1 MRAGSSRGN
10 TSQSFQ
16 WPKDWSSSQKLA
28 HLEISV
34 KSKKI
39 RFDTIPAFTNAS
51 RIRQIALN
59 YMPIES
65 KLPNWLFDARLKD
78 LREIQFSCNKFYGNF
93 SDLKFSNM
101 SPLVI
106 LQLHNNSLGGPIPKH
121 VFDMPCLRV
130 IRLDGNKFHGGLPNI
145 SEERMKKIRFINV
158 ERNDGL
164 KEIQSVNSSFLKIQ
178 GVFQFSKKTEK
189 NKVKVTLLNLTKYCI
204 HTMKDQNV
212 STNRYGSTIDT
223 KKFELIQVYR
233 CGQMNC
239 YTGRTWSHVEC
250 IHIKYKIFLSQA
262 ERHGFMR
269 NLRRFVTVA
278 AAVPKNISLCTDP
291 TINEEDFFKSFLA

>member
-1 MRAGSSRGN
+1 MVVSLVRHGAKFA
-10 TSQSFQ
+10 TT
-16 WPKDWSSSQKLA
+16 
-28 HLEISV
+28 
-34 KSKKI
+34 
-39 RFDTIPAFTNAS
+39 DTHGMNAYHY
-51 RIRQIALN
+51 IF
-59 YMPIES
+59 
-65 KLPNWLFDARLKD
+65 W
-78 LREIQFSCNKFYGNF
+78 
-93 SDLKFSNM
+93 
-101 SPLVI
+101 
-106 LQLHNNSLGGPIPKH
+106 
-121 VFDMPCLRV
+121 
-130 IRLDGNKFHGGLPNI
+130 PNI
-145 SEERMKKIRFINV
+145 SEKRMKKIRYINV

-164 KEIQSVNSSFLKIQ
+164 KEIQSVNSSFLKIP
-178 GVFQFSKKTEK
+178 GVFKFSKKTEK
-189 NKVKVTLLNLTKYCI
+189 NKVNVTLLNLTKHCI

-291 TINEEDFFKSFLA
+291 TINEEDFFNAFLA